1 MGTKA
6 KKFGK
11 VVKDHKGY
19 KVRLI
24 LKTAGKTEVTGKFGV
39 YAGKN
44 KVTEVDSVELA
55 VNHIEDILAKK

>member
-1 MGTKA
+1 MGTKT

-19 KVRLI
+19 KVRLM
-24 LKTAGKTEVTGKFGV
+24 LKSAGKTEVTGKFGV

-44 KVTEVDSVELA
+44 KITELDTLELA
-55 VNHIEDILAKK
+55 VSHIEDILAKK